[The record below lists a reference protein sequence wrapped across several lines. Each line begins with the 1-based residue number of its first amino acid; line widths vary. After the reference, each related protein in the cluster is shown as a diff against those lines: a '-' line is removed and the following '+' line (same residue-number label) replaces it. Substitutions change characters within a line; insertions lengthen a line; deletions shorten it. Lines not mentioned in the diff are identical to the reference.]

1 MTTEDALFKTVDAL
15 MGVWSETGD
24 VSRYITDKDFGA
36 CIDACKEL
44 NKKRY
49 EEEILVYM

>member
-1 MTTEDALFKTVDAL
+1 MSTEDALFKTVDAL
-15 MGVWSETGD
+15 LGLIGETGD
-24 VSRYITDKDFGA
+24 IGNYISDRDFGA

-44 NKKRY
+44 NKERY